1 MLGGREWIREP
12 RTEKQSTG
20 LFFPACGRA
29 VLFSSHSLTPQ
40 NKIPR
45 RETTG
50 DLLGGREWIREP
62 RTEKQSTGLFF
73 PACGR
78 AVLFS
83 SHSLTPQNKIPR
95 RETTG
100 DLLGGREWI
109 RTTEVVDGRF
119 TVCSLWPLGN
129 SPICTFGY
137 PPIYRRCMPASGNV
151 QFDSGVEASGRTEP
165 RYARFPCSVNVAS
178 QQYCPRASSPFR
190 LCIRGG
196 AGGRTRTPDLLITNQ
211 LLYQLSYTSI
221 FNARI
226 S

>member
-1 MLGGREWIREP
+1 MLFSSHALVPQNKSPRRETTEELFGGRALIREP

-20 LFFPACGRA
+20 LFFPACGRV
-29 VLFSSHSLTPQ
+29 VLFSSHSLVPQ
-40 NKIPR
+40 NKSPR
-45 RETTG
+45 RETTEE
-50 DLLGGREWIREP
+50 LFGGRALIREP

-78 AVLFS
+78 VVLFS
-83 SHSLTPQNKIPR
+83 SHSLVPQNKSPR
-95 RETTG
+95 RETTEE
-100 DLLGGREWI
+100 LFGGREWI

-129 SPICTFGY
+129 SPIFSLLRHQS
-137 PPIYRRCMPASGNV
+137 IILRCSY
-151 QFDSGVEASGRTEP
+151 Q
-165 RYARFPCSVNVAS
+165 
-178 QQYCPRASSPFR
+178 SPFG